1 MKSKFTTQMLKGIL
15 SVIVMVTYV
24 GVLAQPKIP
33 DITGV
38 KDISVNLACKLTL
51 LQGEKA
57 SLSIKGDNKDL
68 ENVEISLSGNRLK
81 IFSDARN
88 QHKTDISIII
98 TVPDLENLS
107 IGGAVD
113 IFTPNILNFNN
124 LEVEVSGVADFNLN
138 LKSEIFKLEASGVI
152 SGNIKGSSK
161 EFEIEISGVGK
172 LDASEFKTV
181 NCDAEVSGV
190 AKISVNTSEK
200 LTADVSGMGKIY
212 YTGNPVVRA
221 NSSGVGKISKM

>member
-1 MKSKFTTQMLKGIL
+1 MKSKVTSKLLKGIL
-15 SVIVMVTYV
+15 SVILMLTYV
-24 GVLAQPKIP
+24 GIYAQPKIP

-38 KDISVNLACKLTL
+38 KSISVNLACKLTL

-57 SLSIKGDNKDL
+57 SLFIKGDDKDL
-68 ENVEISLSGNRLK
+68 EDVEINFSGNRLK
-81 IFSDARN
+81 IFSDDRN
-88 QHKTDISIII
+88 QHKTDISITI

-113 IFTPNILNFNN
+113 IFTPNMLNFND

-152 SGNIKGSSK
+152 SGHIKGSSK
-161 EFEIEISGVGK
+161 EFEFEISGVGK

-181 NCDAEVSGV
+181 NCDADVSGV
-190 AKISVNTSEK
+190 AKISINTSER

-212 YTGNPVVRA
+212 YTGNPVIRA